1 MRNSV
6 HMLKIKGFYVDQYEL
21 NIKSFEYR
29 KDDRGFS
36 VGDRL
41 VMTEVDAR
49 FPRIVFGD
57 IVSITYCDN
66 INKNDDYLILQLD
79 NISVFLGLVSSK
91 ECVE

>member
-6 HMLKIKGFYVDQYEL
+6 HMLKIKGFHIDQYEL
-21 NIKSFEYR
+21 GIKSFEYR

-41 VMTEVDAR
+41 IMTEVDAR
-49 FPRIVFGD
+49 FPRVVFAD
-57 IVSITYCDN
+57 ITNITYCGDV
-66 INKNDDYLILQLD
+66 NKNDDYLILQLN

-91 ECVE
+91 ECEE

>member
-6 HMLKIKGFYVDQYEL
+6 HMLKIKGLYIDQYEAG
-21 NIKSFEYR
+21 IKSFEYR
-29 KDDRGFS
+29 KDDRGFG

-41 VMTEVDAR
+41 VMTEIDAR

-57 IVSITYCDN
+57 IISITYCGDV
-66 INKNDDYLILQLD
+66 NKNDDYLILQLD
-79 NISVFLGLVSSK
+79 NVSVFLSLISSK